1 MTAGSAIV
9 VKIGGSTMG
18 AQDTALEDIVSLH
31 REGRPVVVVHGG
43 GPLISSW
50 LERQGVES
58 HFSSGLRITDEA
70 TLEVVVA
77 VLAGLVNKELVAG
90 LERLGGRAWGLSG
103 VDGALLQA
111 RLADPAL
118 GWVGEVERVNLEPLR
133 LALAEGYI
141 AVVAPIGFYANG
153 EGGARILN
161 LNADTAAGELAAAL
175 GAEVALFLTDVPG
188 VQDQEGRVVPSLSPT
203 HAREWME
210 RGILSGGMVPK
221 VRACLRALAGAER
234 AVIADGRAPR
244 VLAAALRGEIGTAFK
259 KEE

>member
-9 VKIGGSTMG
+9 VKIGGSTLG

-103 VDGALLQA
+103 VDWALL
-111 RLADPAL
+111 
-118 GWVGEVERVNLEPLR
+118 
-133 LALAEGYI
+133 
-141 AVVAPIGFYANG
+141 
-153 EGGARILN
+153 
-161 LNADTAAGELAAAL
+161 
-175 GAEVALFLTDVPG
+175 
-188 VQDQEGRVVPSLSPT
+188 
-203 HAREWME
+203 
-210 RGILSGGMVPK
+210 
-221 VRACLRALAGAER
+221 
-234 AVIADGRAPR
+234 
-244 VLAAALRGEIGTAFK
+244 
-259 KEE
+259 